1 MSTWLTWAAFPVLA
15 AALWMYT
22 LQMSRSMPTLEGKR
36 IALLIAHP
44 DDEAMFFAPTL
55 QALTRPELGNHVKI
69 LCLSSG
75 DADGL
80 GETRKQELL
89 KSGMLLGLRSED
101 DMLVIEDSKFP
112 DSMTATWPAKD
123 VSALLAKAFA
133 PDMGATPATRAPDAT
148 IDAIVT
154 FDAGGVSGH
163 PNHRS
168 LYHGAHAFLR
178 HLMQRHAGWDCPV
191 KLYTLTTVNVARKY
205 ASVLDAPATV
215 LRVLWERGRMGGMG
229 KKGEKG
235 SASFPSPLM
244 FVSGVGEVRNAQGAM
259 VKAHK
264 SQMVWFRWGW
274 IGIGRYMV
282 INDLRREKVG

>member
-1 MSTWLTWAAFPVLA
+1 MSWLTWAAFPILA
-15 AALWMYT
+15 AALWIYT
-22 LQMSRSMPTLEGKR
+22 VQMSRSLPTLEGKR

-44 DDEAMFFAPTL
+44 DDEAMFFAPTI
-55 QALTRPELGNHVKI
+55 QALTRPELGNHLKI

-101 DMLVIEDSKFP
+101 DMLVIEDSNFP
-112 DSMTATWPAKD
+112 DSMTATWSPKHL
-123 VSALLAKAFA
+123 SALLAKAFA
-133 PDMGATPATRAPDAT
+133 PNISTTPATRAPEAT
-148 IDAIVT
+148 VDAIVT
-154 FDAGGVSGH
+154 FDAGGVSNH

-178 HLMQRHAGWDCPV
+178 ELMRRHAGWDCPV
-191 KLYTLTTVNVARKY
+191 KLYTLTSVNIARKY
-205 ASVLDAPATV
+205 VSVLDAPLTV
-215 LRVLWERGRMGGMG
+215 LSVLLQWR
-229 KKGEKG
+229 KKEAG
-235 SASFPSPLM
+235 SFPSPLM
-244 FVSGVGEVRNAQGAM
+244 FVSGVRQVRTAQAAM
-259 VKAHK
+259 VEAHK

-282 INDLRREKVG
+282 MNDLRKEKVG